1 MSHPDKLMATQGL
14 YTAAIRQSVVKL
26 DPRSL
31 WRNPV
36 MFVTAVVA
44 AMTTVLGLRD
54 LLGGAPGA
62 GTALHISAW
71 LWLCVLFANFA
82 EALAEGRGRARA
94 DTLRATKS
102 ESSIFPVNTDLWNF
116 VRLTK
121 NASKAHGAP
130 LPQKL

>member
-1 MSHPDKLMATQGL
+1 MSHSDKQTATQGI

-82 EALAEGRGRARA
+82 EALAEGAAARGRIRCGPPNRKPVCGFWRVW
-94 DTLRATKS
+94 TLIRLRAS
-102 ESSIFPVNTDLWNF
+102 RRSLL
-116 VRLTK
+116 R
-121 NASKAHGAP
+121 
-130 LPQKL
+130 

>member
-1 MSHPDKLMATQGL
+1 MATQGL